1 MAIILPI
8 VSNFNK
14 KGIND
19 ATAALSQ
26 LGDSLKRIGLQVS
39 FAAFMSSSI
48 NQARDLQRNIAALE
62 GVFGSYSARMKEFV
76 ASSNSFGMSQTETAR
91 TVVFLGSVL
100 KSAGFGMEEV
110 SGQTE
115 NLTKLAQDLA
125 VTYGYDVTTAL
136 TAMTAMFRGEYDP
149 IEKFGVALKQ
159 NEVNAIVA
167 AKGLDHLTGVEL
179 LNAQQHVKMEMLY
192 LRTQDAQG
200 AYMRQSES
208 LFVSQI
214 NLSSAF
220 KDLQANAAQ
229 PLTIALGKLF
239 AGMVPLVKDAGPG
252 LTQTF
257 TQFADIIITLTPLL
271 TPLASLAGV
280 LSGAFNGL
288 IAVLGTLVRELVGPV
303 TTVITIFT
311 NLLVGLFS
319 WVNENAGAIV
329 VWTTAILGVAAAIKV
344 ATIAFVAFEFVA
356 ALVGKITIVI
366 RTLSVAVAGYM
377 SSVAGA
383 TLAQALFNIALGAIH
398 PAALVIGLAVI
409 GTGIALIASEAMTA
423 KFQLDGLNAALD
435 TTANK
440 QMPTFDFSGGAP
452 VGLPFYKVKNP
463 MDGMVTTWF
472 SGGKWYTGTFKDG
485 KWSTPKEYKAPAAA
499 GKSGSG
505 SAAVAKDTVADFYK
519 NLRDEIDKQS
529 ARLKLRSLGASEAL
543 VESILGTGE
552 DFRKVLAR
560 VTAKGK
566 EGIASL
572 QKQFNKTGA
581 GFKEGYDAAVA
592 AAKKLFDEQTALYEK
607 QKEAYDQQV
616 QAIKELKSS
625 LGDITAGLTPLA
637 VATREI
643 GEFENAIIDSFDKIV
658 ETITKGL
665 ADGTLLKASADTLT
679 KYANSERKVIQD
691 IMRQRDELVQR
702 RSDAKALIND
712 VRETI
717 LGLGNITEI
726 LAKNTTDVTQTI
738 TKMVGNVQVATAT
751 VIKSS
756 NTGAAG
762 LVKSFTDTLAKT
774 KEFAQQLKNLRA
786 LGLDKNL
793 YQQIVTAGID
803 AGGATAKAILEGGT
817 GTVGELNA
825 LFNELD
831 AVGSSIAEQSAQV
844 MYGAG
849 VDLVDG
855 LINGLISKEQALVDY
870 ATELATLF
878 TGTFTAEINKALPM
892 PSAPSAP
899 VYVEPPM
906 PTVSTLGLRLGDI
919 KLGKFGATAQESA
932 LAAKLI
938 ASPKATAWTTTINVN
953 AGMGTDGKQVG
964 QAIYSELLKFAK
976 SSGIKI

>member
-39 FAAFMSSSI
+39 FATFMSSSI
-48 NQARDLQRNIAALE
+48 NQARDLQRNISALE
-62 GVFGSYSARMKEFV
+62 GVFGAYSSRMKEFV

-100 KSAGFGMEEV
+100 KSSGFGMTQV
-110 SGQTE
+110 SEQTE

-125 VTYGYDVTTAL
+125 VTYGYDVSTAL
-136 TAMTAMFRGEYDP
+136 TAMTALFRGEYDP

-159 NEVNAIVA
+159 NEINAVVA
-167 AKGLDHLTGVEL
+167 AKGLSHLTGVEM
-179 LNAQQHVKMEMLY
+179 LNAQQQVRMEQLY

-200 AYMRQSES
+200 AYMRQTDS

-239 AGMVPLVKDAGPG
+239 AGMVPLVKEAGPG
-252 LTQTF
+252 LTNTF
-257 TQFADIIITLTPLL
+257 TQFADII
-271 TPLASLAGV
+271 LAL
-280 LSGAFNGL
+280 NP
-288 IAVLGTLVRELVGPV
+288 LVGPLADLV
-303 TTVITIFT
+303 GALGGQF
-311 NLLVGLFS
+311 NLLIAALAGLIKPFIEPLIQLIVFMTSVLTNLFS
-319 WVNENAGAIV
+319 WVNQNASAFITFGIAIGVVVGAIKLV
-329 VWTTAILGVAAAIKV
+329 TGVMAAYKIALQLAAVAQTTLTLAVALFTANPVMAAAAIGIIAAGV
-344 ATIAFVAFEFVA
+344 AGLAAVA
-356 ALVGKITIVI
+356 A
-366 RTLSVAVAGYM
+366 
-377 SSVAGA
+377 
-383 TLAQALFNIALGAIH
+383 N
-398 PAALVIGLAVI
+398 
-409 GTGIALIASEAMTA
+409 A
-423 KFQLDGLNAALD
+423 KFEVEGLNGALK
-435 TTANK
+435 T
-440 QMPTFDFSGGAP
+440 MPTDPLKIPFDFTGGAP
-452 VGLPFYKVKNP
+452 VGLAPYKIKNP
-463 MDGMVTTWF
+463 MDGTTTTWF

-485 KWSTPKEYKAPAAA
+485 KWSTPKEYKAPST
-499 GKSGSG
+499 GSKSGSG
-505 SAAVAKDTVADFYK
+505 SAVAAKDTVAEFYK

-607 QKEAYDQQV
+607 QKEAYEKQV
-616 QAIKELKSS
+616 EAIKELKSA
-625 LGDITAGLTPLA
+625 LGDLTAGLTPLA

-643 GEFENAIIDSFDKIV
+643 GQFENAIIDSFDKIV

-762 LVKSFTDTLAKT
+762 LVKSFTETLTKT
-774 KEFAQQLKNLRA
+774 KEFAQQLKDLRA

-892 PSAPSAP
+892 PTAPTAP
-899 VYVEPPM
+899 IYNEPLM
-906 PTVSTLGLRLGDI
+906 PTATTLGLRLGDI
-919 KLGKFGATAQESA
+919 KLGKFGATAKESE